1 MSVSIRPWRIEDAP
15 ALATI
20 ANNRNVQANL
30 RDGFPYPYTVDDA
43 LSFLRPLINTDPHS
57 VYAFAILADGRLAG
71 SISAYRKE
79 NMHFRTA
86 DLGYYV
92 GEPYW
97 G

>member
-1 MSVSIRPWRIEDAP
+1 MLLVKNKPRSRSPCRFPSVLGCHCKQPQC
-15 ALATI
+15 T
-20 ANNRNVQANL
+20 
-30 RDGFPYPYTVDDA
+30 YPYTVDDA
-43 LSFLRPLINTDPHS
+43 HAFLRPLIDTDPHS

>member
-1 MSVSIRPWRIEDAP
+1 M
-15 ALATI
+15 
-20 ANNRNVQANL
+20 
-30 RDGFPYPYTVDDA
+30 DDA
-43 LSFLRPLINTDPHS
+43 HAFLRPLIDTDPHS
-57 VYAFAILADGRLAG
+57 VYAFAILTDGRLAG

>member
-1 MSVSIRPWRIEDAP
+1 M
-15 ALATI
+15 
-20 ANNRNVQANL
+20 
-30 RDGFPYPYTVDDA
+30 DDA
-43 LSFLRPLINTDPHS
+43 HAFLRPLIDTDSHS

-86 DLGYYV
+86 DMGYYV